1 MSKIKSNGKSII
13 PIYYSKGA
21 KDWNTFDISQKNKM
35 INGWNQISPEEKD
48 VVIAEANRKISLS
61 NTSDNWNED
70 DWSRLIHIYSDVKLI
85 AVWTKIN
92 SVREYLYSFNHFLGK
107 ETC

>member
-1 MSKIKSNGKSII
+1 
-13 PIYYSKGA
+13 
-21 KDWNTFDISQKNKM
+21 M

-70 DWSRLIHIYSDVKLI
+70 DWSRLIHIYCEVKLL
-85 AVWTKIN
+85 AQYEQKLTQ
-92 SVREYLYSFNHFLGK
+92 
-107 ETC
+107 